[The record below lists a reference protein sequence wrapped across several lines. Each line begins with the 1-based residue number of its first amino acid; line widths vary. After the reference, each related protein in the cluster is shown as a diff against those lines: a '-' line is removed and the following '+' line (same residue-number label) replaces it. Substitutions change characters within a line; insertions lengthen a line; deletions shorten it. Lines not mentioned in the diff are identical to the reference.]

1 MTTSCTLAFLMGKTP
16 MELFTSGGP
25 LMWPI
30 LLVSFVVV
38 TVVLERTVFL
48 LLEARRRNPAVV
60 EQMIDRVGAGDVTG
74 AVNLGRGSRDFVARV
89 LVHALTHRGQALP
102 AAILHAANR
111 ELKRFQHGL
120 AVLDTCI
127 TAAPLLGLLGTVTG
141 MMNTF
146 GALGEGDIAANAS
159 RITGGV
165 GEALIATMCG
175 LAIAIVALL
184 PFNLLNARV
193 EQARHDM
200 TDAAN
205 ALELTLKPS
214 PAPSSP
220 NL

>member
-1 MTTSCTLAFLMGKTP
+1 MISFCTLAFLMGKTP
-16 MELFTSGGP
+16 LELFSSGGP

-38 TVVLERTVFL
+38 TVVLERTTFL
-48 LLEARRRNPAVV
+48 LLEARRRNPALV
-60 EQMIDRVGAGDVTG
+60 ERILDRVSAGDAAG
-74 AVNLGRGSRDFVARV
+74 ALTLGRDSRDFVVRV
-89 LVHALTHRGQALP
+89 LVHALSHRDQSRSSAF
-102 AAILHAANR
+102 LHAANR

-146 GALGEGDIAANAS
+146 GALGNGDIAANAS
-159 RITGGV
+159 SITGGV

-184 PFNLLNARV
+184 PFNILNAQV
-193 EQARHDM
+193 EQARHDL

-205 ALELTLKPS
+205 ALELSLRSEVATPVR
-214 PAPSSP
+214 
-220 NL
+220 